1 MYSSVHDSKLLTSNI
16 TVSICLD
23 LSVWN
28 VTRNG
33 KANSVFPV
41 YFNIKGPEREECKQ
55 IPQEVCKKVTRKI
68 PYEEQYE
75 LCQRCRR
82 EAKEVSSLMPDD
94 RQ

>member
-1 MYSSVHDSKLLTSNI
+1 MY
-16 TVSICLD
+16 
-23 LSVWN
+23 
-28 VTRNG
+28 
-33 KANSVFPV
+33 F
-41 YFNIKGPEREECKQ
+41 YIKGPEREECKQ